1 MPQIQLENLVA
12 YDSWDPI
19 NNSNSYDQSIY
30 DSSSSKWVRTIS
42 FPKKQVPSA
51 QEAHK
56 EFLDHHLAIEEDI
69 ETGLVTV
76 SIDYKSAVIAKKVA
90 GNSYQTNKL
99 CYERRKKYLSNKSID
114 FLTQQIAITRYTEIK
129 EALANVVQR
138 ETEKLM
144 LAEVDE
150 NYVFHTI
157 DPPYAPEEKAKPVRI
172 LIALLSLIIGAILA
186 CSYVLLSYFNNK
198 TAYKKFK
205 H

>member
-1 MPQIQLENLVA
+1 MKAFSFFEKSFIPQIQLENLMA

-42 FPKKQVPSA
+42 FPKKQRVPSA

-76 SIDYKSAVIAKKVA
+76 SIDHKSAVIAKKWLEILIKQINFVMR
-90 GNSYQTNKL
+90 
-99 CYERRKKYLSNKSID
+99 EEKKYLSNKSID
-114 FLTQQIAITRYTEIK
+114 FFAQQIAITRYTEIK

-138 ETEKLM
+138 KLRS
-144 LAEVDE
+144 LCWPRL
-150 NYVFHTI
+150 T
-157 DPPYAPEEKAKPVRI
+157 RI
-172 LIALLSLIIGAILA
+172 MFFTPLIHHMPQKRKQNRLEFLLHYYHS
-186 CSYVLLSYFNNK
+186 
-198 TAYKKFK
+198 
-205 H
+205 